1 MSGQLGVV
9 TSEEQAASLP
19 AGAEI
24 FKFSQG
30 QAWIAL
36 VGTIFL
42 VGVFILTAI
51 VGITGHNNRVLF
63 VAMALLP
70 FYGAIGFF
78 GFRSFHRLRDSIAV
92 SPKGVWYLPKK
103 GVATYI
109 AWQDVATVKAD
120 DVGQRLVLLDT
131 SGTRKIR
138 LEYQLGN
145 FAQLRDYVMSHADA
159 AIHRV
164 PAGNV
169 FHRTWINKGGFCVLA
184 TPFVFFAWK
193 SHTQGA
199 PLKSVLP
206 FVGVAAFFLVGI
218 LRDPTTIEITSEGL
232 EIKYPVWKKTIPFSS
247 ITAVTLK
254 DVDDPRGDGNVWAAV
269 IIARKHARSIKL
281 YRFREGSIALHEA
294 LESAWRSSGAARA
307 AR

>member
-1 MSGQLGVV
+1 MSEQLAVI
-9 TSEEQAASLP
+9 TSRELTTPLP
-19 AGAEI
+19 ADAEI
-24 FKFSQG
+24 FRFSQG
-30 QAWIAL
+30 LAWVAL

-42 VGVFILTAI
+42 VGVFVLTAI
-51 VGITGHNNRVLF
+51 VGITEHNNRLLF
-63 VAMALLP
+63 VAIALLP

-78 GFRSFHRLRDSIAV
+78 GFRSFHRLRDSVAV

-103 GVATYI
+103 GTATYI

-120 DVGQRLVLLDT
+120 DVGQRLVLLDA
-131 SGTRKIR
+131 SGTQKIR

-145 FAQLRDYVMSHADA
+145 FAQLRDYVTSHADA

-169 FHRTWINKGGFCVLA
+169 FHRTWINKGVFCALA
-184 TPFVFFAWK
+184 GPFIFFAWK
-193 SHTQGA
+193 SHAEGD

-206 FVGVAAFFLVGI
+206 FVGIAAFFLIGI
-218 LRDPTTIEITSEGL
+218 LRDPTTIEITSEGF
-232 EIKYPVWKKTIPFSS
+232 EIKYPAWKQTIPFGTISAIS
-247 ITAVTLK
+247 LK
-254 DVDDPRGDGNVWAAV
+254 DVNDRRGDGNVWAAV
-269 IIARKHARSIKL
+269 IIERKHARSIKL

-294 LESAWRSSGAARA
+294 LESAWRSSGAARP